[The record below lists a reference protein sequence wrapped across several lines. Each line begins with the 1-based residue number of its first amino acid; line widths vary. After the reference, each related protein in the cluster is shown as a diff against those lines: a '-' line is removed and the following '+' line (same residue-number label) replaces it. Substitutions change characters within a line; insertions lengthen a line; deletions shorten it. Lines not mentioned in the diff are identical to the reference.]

1 MIDLIIFRDHQLGDK
16 KSALCYAIGE
26 VAREDDDEV
35 VLRFWGCVNDD
46 EDDDSNDEYQT
57 ILKST
62 ILGRL
67 RAKNWQPVD

>member
-16 KSALCYAIGE
+16 KSALCYAVGE
-26 VAREDDDEV
+26 VASEDEGEI

-46 EDDDSNDEYQT
+46 EDDSNDEYQT

-62 ILGRL
+62 IIARL
-67 RAKNWQPVD
+67 RAVKWEPVG